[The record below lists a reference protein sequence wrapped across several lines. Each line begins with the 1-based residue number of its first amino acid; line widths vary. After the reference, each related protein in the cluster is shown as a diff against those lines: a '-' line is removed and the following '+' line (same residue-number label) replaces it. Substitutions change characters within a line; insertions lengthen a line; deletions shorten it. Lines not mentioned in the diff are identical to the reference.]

1 MGYIEF
7 KKEVLKMSK
16 RLRNVGNVV
25 VCPSEE
31 PIAHEKNEV
40 QARIRQRA
48 FEISLNRGHAGR
60 EIDDWLS
67 AESEVIMSPPVEIAE
82 KDGTFILRMAA
93 PGIDPAEL
101 TILTTRNR
109 LLVKADFR
117 HDHES
122 GAAIHSC
129 EFKSLTLFRSIDFPG
144 PIDVRSLGSE
154 LDDGMLRVTARRQG
168 MAEAPAPK
176 KKPARKAAARKKTNK
191 E

>member
-1 MGYIEF
+1 
-7 KKEVLKMSK
+7 MSK
-16 RLRNVGNVV
+16 RQRQVGHVV
-25 VCPSEE
+25 ICPSEE

-67 AESEVIMSPPVEIAE
+67 AESDVIMSPPVEIAE

-93 PGIDPAEL
+93 PGIDPTEL

-109 LLVKADFR
+109 MLVKAEFR
-117 HDHES
+117 HDHEP

-129 EFKSLTLFRSIDFPG
+129 EFKSLTLFRAVDFPG
-144 PIDVRSLGSE
+144 PIEVRSLGSE
-154 LDDGMLRVTARRQG
+154 LDDGILRVTARRQG
-168 MAEAPAPK
+168 IVEETPK
-176 KKPARKAAARKKTNK
+176 KKPAPKVAARKKTRK